1 MTKNDYINAVDKIE
15 PSAEF
20 YEKAERRMR
29 EAQRAKTKSVNS
41 SLAFKWATAACALV
55 VAVTGATLVLSNGY
69 KFTAMNDKAAEA
81 EPSAYGGACALQ
93 AGEENSVA
101 EDVKEET
108 TVETTAGETAFGNS
122 NGSAKGGDGEKN
134 APATTEAVKEDKA
147 VDDSLDEITPVES
160 VPETTTVAVTAVP
173 ETTTEAVANPCSND
187 DDEIT
192 GGISTTSAYLPVEA
206 EIIVKGGKA
215 YILIT
220 NKSGEL
226 IITGLDYELY
236 TFGDGNRERIEVAVD
251 DLAAEVPDGKTLEIP
266 IDVKLGD
273 GKYYV
278 KKYFSEL
285 DYTAECKFAVKDGK
299 IVI

>member
-29 EAQRAKTKSVNS
+29 EAQRAKTKSVNGA
-41 SLAFKWATAACALV
+41 LALKWATAACALV
-55 VAVTGATLVLSNGY
+55 VAVTGTTLVLSNRY
-69 KFTAMNDKAAEA
+69 KFTAMNDKAAVYDDACPLEA
-81 EPSAYGGACALQ
+81 GS
-93 AGEENSVA
+93 EENTA
-101 EDVKEET
+101 TEDIKEEIA
-108 TVETTAGETAFGNS
+108 VETTAGQTTNRNS
-122 NGSAKGGDGEKN
+122 NGSAKGSDGEKT

-206 EIIVKGGKA
+206 EIITKNGKA

-220 NKSGEL
+220 NKSGKL
-226 IITGLDYELY
+226 ITTGLDYELY
-236 TFGDGNRERIEVAVD
+236 SFGDGNRERIEIAVD

>member
-29 EAQRAKTKSVNS
+29 EAQRAKTKSVNGA
-41 SLAFKWATAACALV
+41 LALKWATAACALV

-101 EDVKEET
+101 EDIKEEIA
-108 TVETTAGETAFGNS
+108 VETTAGQTAFGNS
-122 NGSAKGGDGEKN
+122 NGSAKGGDGES

-206 EIIVKGGKA
+206 EIITKNGKA
-215 YILIT
+215 YIFIT
-220 NKSGEL
+220 NKSGKL
-226 IITGLDYELY
+226 ITTGLDYELY
-236 TFGDGNRERIEVAVD
+236 SFGDGNRERIEIAVD

-278 KKYFSEL
+278 KKYFSGL

>member
-29 EAQRAKTKSVNS
+29 EAQRAKTKSVNGVMA
-41 SLAFKWATAACALV
+41 LKWATAACALV
-55 VAVTGATLVLSNGY
+55 VAVTCATLAMSNRY
-69 KFTAMNDKAAEA
+69 KFTAMNDKAAVYDDACSLEA
-81 EPSAYGGACALQ
+81 GN
-93 AGEENSVA
+93 EENSVA

-108 TVETTAGETAFGNS
+108 AVETTAGHTASGYS
-122 NGSAKGGDGEKN
+122 GGPVKGGDGEKN
-134 APATTEAVKEDKA
+134 APATTEAVKKDEGVEDE
-147 VDDSLDEITPVES
+147 SDEITPVEDA
-160 VPETTTVAVTAVP
+160 PETTTVAVTAVP
-173 ETTTEAVANPCSND
+173 ETTTEVVANPCSND
-187 DDEIT
+187 DEVT
-192 GGISTTSAYLPVEA
+192 GGIATTSVYTPIEA
-206 EIIVKGGKA
+206 EIIVKDGKV

-220 NKSGEL
+220 NKSGRL
-226 IITGLDYELY
+226 ITTGLDYELY
-236 TFGDGNRERIEVAVD
+236 SFGDENRERIEVAVD

-266 IDVKLGD
+266 IYAELKD

-278 KKYFSEL
+278 KKNFSGL

>member
-29 EAQRAKTKSVNS
+29 EAQREKTKSVNGVM
-41 SLAFKWATAACALV
+41 AFKWATAACALV
-55 VAVTGATLVLSNGY
+55 VAVTGATLAMSNRY
-69 KFTAMNDKAAEA
+69 KFTAMNDKAAVYDDACSLEA
-81 EPSAYGGACALQ
+81 GN
-93 AGEENSVA
+93 EENSVA

-108 TVETTAGETAFGNS
+108 AVETTAGQTRFGYS
-122 NGSAKGGDGEKN
+122 GGPTKNNDGEKN
-134 APATTEAVKEDKA
+134 APTTTEAVKDDEAVEDEFVNA
-147 VDDSLDEITPVES
+147 NPVEDAS
-160 VPETTTVAVTAVP
+160 ETTTVAVTAVP
-173 ETTTEAVANPCSND
+173 ETTTEVVANPCSND
-187 DDEIT
+187 DDEMT
-192 GGISTTSAYLPVEA
+192 GGIATTSVYTPVEA
-206 EIIVKGGKA
+206 EIIVKGGKV

-226 IITGLDYELY
+226 IMTGLDYELY
-236 TFGDGNRERIEVAVD
+236 TFGGERIEVAVD

-266 IDVKLGD
+266 IYAELKD

-278 KKYFSEL
+278 KKYFSGL
-285 DYTAECKFAVKDGK
+285 DYTVECEFAVKDGK